1 VDTSALAE
9 KIRAGIVDR
18 ALPGGGWADGSGRS
32 AGIETTCLALM
43 ALRETRSPAHEKS
56 RRLLERL
63 QNKDGSWR
71 AFAGDDPQG
80 CWTTALACIA
90 LRGFQTESDGGEKA
104 LRWIL
109 RNKGRESHW
118 LWNLKF
124 KFADRKVRFDP
135 DKYGWSWFP
144 GTVSWVIPTA
154 FTLIALQH
162 AFPCCQ
168 TEPVSGRIRLGT
180 EMLIDRACP
189 GGGWNAGNGVVLG
202 SPLRPH
208 IDATAIALIALPNRA
223 RRAATVNGLSW
234 LKQVYVQCSSPYS
247 LAWSTLAFAAHR
259 DHALHPCI
267 ERLGKTAL
275 ARLTTLNVDALSVTA
290 IAFDVAEGKANPF
303 QAVSQ

>member
-1 VDTSALAE
+1 MLA
-9 KIRAGIVDR
+9 
-18 ALPGGGWADGSGRS
+18 
-32 AGIETTCLALM
+32 
-43 ALRETRSPAHEKS
+43 
-56 RRLLERL
+56 
-63 QNKDGSWR
+63 
-71 AFAGDDPQG
+71 
-80 CWTTALACIA
+80 
-90 LRGFQTESDGGEKA
+90 
-104 LRWIL
+104 
-109 RNKGRESHW
+109 
-118 LWNLKF
+118 
-124 KFADRKVRFDP
+124 
-135 DKYGWSWFP
+135 
-144 GTVSWVIPTA
+144 
-154 FTLIALQH
+154 
-162 AFPCCQ
+162 
-168 TEPVSGRIRLGT
+168 
-180 EMLIDRACP
+180 DRACP